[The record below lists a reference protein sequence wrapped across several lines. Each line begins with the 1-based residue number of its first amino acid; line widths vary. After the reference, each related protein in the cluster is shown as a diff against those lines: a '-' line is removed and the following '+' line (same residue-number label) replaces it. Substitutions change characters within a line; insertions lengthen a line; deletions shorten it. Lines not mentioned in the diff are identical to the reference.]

1 MVTPAMLYRKT
12 PLMRQRS
19 RRMAIVAAFAGFPL
33 QIVGY
38 AVLVAPGILPTV
50 VWAPI
55 TIALFSGTIVGVV
68 AIYGY
73 GRGRMDRRERLD
85 ERQRA
90 MIDRSL
96 ILSYGVLTTIIV
108 AIGGVIAIFAS
119 FVGPVVIEMTAFTP
133 WLIAI
138 GLYIPFLPF
147 AALAWLEPDGPE
159 DDDDRQ

>member
-1 MVTPAMLYRKT
+1 MVTPVSLYRRT
-12 PLMRQRS
+12 PALHRRS
-19 RRMAIVAAFAGFPL
+19 RRIAIAAAFAGFPL

-38 AVLVAPGILPTV
+38 TTVVATGMLSTL

-55 TIALFSGTIVGVV
+55 SVALFSGTLIGVV

-73 GRGRMDRRERLD
+73 GQGRMDRRERLD

-90 MIDRSL
+90 MIDRAL

-108 AIGGVIAIFAS
+108 AIGGVIAIYAS
-119 FVGPVVIEMTAFTP
+119 FVGPVTIEMTAFTP
-133 WLIAI
+133 WLVAI

-147 AALAWLEPDGPE
+147 AALAWLEPDAPGN
-159 DDDDRQ
+159 DDDR